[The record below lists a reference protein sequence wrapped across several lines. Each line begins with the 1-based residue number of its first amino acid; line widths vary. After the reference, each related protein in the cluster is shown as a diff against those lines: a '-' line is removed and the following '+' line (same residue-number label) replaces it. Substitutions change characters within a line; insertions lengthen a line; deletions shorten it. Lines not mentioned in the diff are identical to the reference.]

1 MCQNPQVEI
10 DRPAVAELMVDVAAT
25 VARRGAAAS
34 EDVHEAIPGAG
45 ASERVKLNETSGG
58 WFYLTGLLGLDGG
71 ARLVDPHFDGQGRG
85 CRALAA
91 EPVRAGGEGVV

>member
-45 ASERVKLNETSGG
+45 A
-58 WFYLTGLLGLDGG
+58 LTGKPARPAPGSVTPPG
-71 ARLVDPHFDGQGRG
+71 A
-85 CRALAA
+85 
-91 EPVRAGGEGVV
+91 

>member
-34 EDVHEAIPGAG
+34 EDVHEAVL
-45 ASERVKLNETSGG
+45 E
-58 WFYLTGLLGLDGG
+58 
-71 ARLVDPHFDGQGRG
+71 
-85 CRALAA
+85 AA
-91 EPVRAGGEGVV
+91 H

>member
-45 ASERVKLNETSGG
+45 A
-58 WFYLTGLLGLDGG
+58 LTGKAGQAS
-71 ARLVDPHFDGQGRG
+71 ARIRYAAGRVS
-85 CRALAA
+85 RSVSSWMSTAIF
-91 EPVRAGGEGVV
+91 VRADECCRL